1 MSNELENQILE
12 VSSITLPNGQEL
24 KVAQELVVKENPF
37 VLIIDSETF
46 KSAKKARTN
55 LKTARTG
62 IQKGNR
68 ELISRIN
75 TFKNS
80 VKDIEKEIIDITLIH
95 ENKQQAEIDRW
106 EEKKA
111 FEKAEK
117 IRLAEE
123 EKQRQIDAI
132 DLIFKPLEEEVKT
145 LVFSKIEACQQNI
158 GRTLREAKFK
168 DSFGDVEEVFI
179 SKKNEIAKLL
189 TSKIENLKE
198 KEVQRLENERI
209 AKEREELAKE
219 NRRIE
224 AEKAELQAKKEAQEE
239 AEKERLRKQESERK
253 AKQDV
258 ENKRLAK
265 IEADRKAKEQ
275 KLKDEQEAFRKEK
288 EAFEAEKRKKLEA
301 ERLVKEQEE
310 AKVQAEKEAKEKAIQ
325 EAETEARLK
334 AEKEAEA
341 KRQESLLPD
350 KEKLTKAINNINF
363 TLESELSQ
371 DEAKLFQS
379 VIESQ
384 LKNFKDE
391 FISELQNL

>member
-1 MSNELENQILE
+1 MENQVKPQVLE
-12 VSSITLPNGQEL
+12 ISSITLPNGQQL
-24 KVAQELVVKENPF
+24 KQAQELIVKENPF
-37 VLIIDSETF
+37 IQITDSETF

-75 TFKNS
+75 TFKSN
-80 VKDIEKEIIDITLIH
+80 VKEIEKKIVDITLIH

-106 EEKKA
+106 EKVKA
-111 FEKAEK
+111 DEKAEK
-117 IRLAEE
+117 IRLVEE
-123 EKQRQIDAI
+123 EKQRQIDATNA
-132 DLIFKPLEEEVKT
+132 IFKPLEEEVEN
-145 LVFSKIEACQQNI
+145 LVFSKIEACKQNI
-158 GRTLREAKFK
+158 GRTLREVELK
-168 DSFGDVEEVFI
+168 DSFGDVEEVFV
-179 SKKNEIAKLL
+179 SKKNEITKLL

-198 KEVQRLENERI
+198 KEIQRLENERI
-209 AKEREELAKE
+209 AKERARLAEE

-224 AEKAELQAKKEAQEE
+224 VEKAELQAKKEAQEE

-253 AKQDV
+253 AKQDI
-258 ENKRLAK
+258 EKKRLAK
-265 IEADRKAKEQ
+265 IELDRKAKEQ

-288 EAFEAEKRKKLEA
+288 EEFEAQKRKKLEA
-301 ERLVKEQEE
+301 ERLAKEQEE
-310 AKVQAEKEAKEKAIQ
+310 TKIQAKKDAEEKAKKD
-325 EAETEARLK
+325 AEESARIK
-334 AEKEAEA
+334 AEQDAEA

-350 KEKLTKAINNINF
+350 KEKLTQAINNINF
-363 TLESELSQ
+363 TLESELNQ